1 MSKDLPT
8 ILNCCVFSS
17 ITRLCFFLSR
27 NCSAKLISKVFF
39 SRLVHSLVFSG
50 RGLIADLRNRESDVL
65 HSETRYSTSEV
76 DVDFGKEHIRDREGK
91 MRKEEK
97 IENEGDG
104 QIDLMLYN
112 GSDSLWILAWIDN
125 LIMQPSQGPSSE
137 SFSLVFTLVT
147 SLLSVVG
154 RTLSVVDE
162 CVHKLTRPYFFA
174 DPLSVQTFTNI
185 KKFARSQL

>member
-1 MSKDLPT
+1 M
-8 ILNCCVFSS
+8 
-17 ITRLCFFLSR
+17 
-27 NCSAKLISKVFF
+27 
-39 SRLVHSLVFSG
+39 
-50 RGLIADLRNRESDVL
+50 
-65 HSETRYSTSEV
+65 
-76 DVDFGKEHIRDREGK
+76 DFGKEHTRDREGK

-104 QIDLMLYN
+104 QIGLMLYN

-137 SFSLVFTLVT
+137 SFSLVFILVT

-185 KKFARSQL
+185 KKFARNQL